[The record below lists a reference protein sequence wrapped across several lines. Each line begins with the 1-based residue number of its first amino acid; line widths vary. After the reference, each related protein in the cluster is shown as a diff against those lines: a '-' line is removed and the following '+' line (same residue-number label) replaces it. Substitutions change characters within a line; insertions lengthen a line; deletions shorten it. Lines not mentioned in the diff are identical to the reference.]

1 VHGREKGGKSVPHDH
16 GPCWV
21 IYGNY
26 KNPTR
31 MRRWRRLDDGSKPGY
46 AEVEVS
52 RDFMNEPG
60 KASAFAVGDIHS
72 IEYGDDTFFIR
83 VTGGDVETKKT
94 LRFDPEKKTVQIAD
108 RAQGQR

>member
-1 VHGREKGGKSVPHDH
+1 
-16 GPCWV
+16 V

-52 RDFMNEPG
+52 RDFMNEAG
-60 KASAFAVGDIHS
+60 HASAFAVGDIHS

-94 LRFDPEKKTVQIAD
+94 LRFDPEKKSVQIAD